1 MDMMHSHIDNT
12 TLTNSN
18 EQRDQDS
25 AISGARESSTPTI
38 RVKFTCYQCN
48 FERINSKTIPAC
60 PQCHS
65 EFCSNQP
72 MERRFLN
79 RRSAAPYAPGPRQ
92 PLARSRTSRPVE
104 SSGRSSPED
113 RSGLYIDRF
122 GAIINPQQV
131 IEWQL
136 RRIPK
141 QIPKPVSKNFN
152 IPIRKPKEAE
162 IGEKCAICFEKVHGN
177 DEISA
182 LDNCEHSYH
191 HNCIKTWAQTKNCCP
206 QCQKTAFSEKE

>member
-1 MDMMHSHIDNT
+1 MERMHSHIDNT
-12 TLTNSN
+12 TLANSN
-18 EQRDQDS
+18 ESSDQNS
-25 AISGARESSTPTI
+25 ATSGARESTTPI

-72 MERRFLN
+72 MERRFFN
-79 RRSAAPYAPGPRQ
+79 RRSNAPYAPSPRQ
-92 PLARSRTSRPVE
+92 PLGRSRAPRTVQT
-104 SSGRSSPED
+104 SGRASPED

-122 GAIINPQQV
+122 GTIINPQQV

-141 QIPKPVSKNFN
+141 ELPKPVPKNFKM
-152 IPIRKPKEAE
+152 PVRKPKDTE
-162 IGEKCAICFEKVHGN
+162 IGEKCAICFEIVQES

-206 QCQKTAFSEKE
+206 QCQKTAFCEEK